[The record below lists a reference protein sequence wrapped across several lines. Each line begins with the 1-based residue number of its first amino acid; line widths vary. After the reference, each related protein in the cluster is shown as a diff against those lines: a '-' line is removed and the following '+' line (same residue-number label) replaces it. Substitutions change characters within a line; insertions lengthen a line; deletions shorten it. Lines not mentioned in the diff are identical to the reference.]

1 MCTGCSR
8 STSWLPALMN
18 SADRFPNHVIALEA
32 LCSPGFG
39 DPRSDRS
46 VITTGLPCTILS
58 SAQPAARIAVMRQA
72 PASTSLR
79 DITAQAM
86 RAVLLA
92 KVTVAI
98 CADLLVRSC
107 AAQGCRPVSFRTMRI
122 TSDGTPDLTAC
133 VAGMLRDDIP
143 RRSVRRSAHEAL
155 DAILIADAVDLAVS
169 KSRFRSSPPTS
180 R

>member
-1 MCTGCSR
+1 
-8 STSWLPALMN
+8 
-18 SADRFPNHVIALEA
+18 
-32 LCSPGFG
+32 
-39 DPRSDRS
+39 
-46 VITTGLPCTILS
+46 
-58 SAQPAARIAVMRQA
+58 MRQA

-155 DAILIADAVDLAVS
+155 DAILSPTRWTLPLAKVDFDHLLRRADETQGLVRVSIEYLGGVVFTQTDDTPLQLRTPTLARQIRTLELNVTSVS
-169 KSRFRSSPPTS
+169 F
-180 R
+180 